1 MTDTEISVSLINCTG
16 DDRLIAAAAKV
27 STQGELS
34 LLAFHQDND
43 IEGLLSYLMRNRHGC
58 YDDLTEVMTDS
69 GWKKWPDVDGT
80 ELFLTTNLET
90 GEIQYQAPSRVIHK
104 AHEGP
109 MVRIAV
115 AGVDALVT
123 PDHRMLASVRTR
135 QGWSEPQF
143 VPAKEFVKRSYRIK
157 VGGSFQNG
165 LIQDDDVELTG
176 SIEEY
181 SGNVHCVTVPN
192 GTLYVRRNGKPMWC
206 GNSPFE
212 HGQMTFLIKA
222 PIFVMREFQRH
233 RAGWSYNEASG
244 RYREFE
250 PEFWIPAPG
259 RKMKQTGKAGEYRF
273 VELDYDPRKKI
284 RAACETAY
292 QEYLDLLDKGV
303 AREVARSVLPLATIT
318 TMYASANPRAIMHFL
333 SLRTIRE
340 NAKYPS
346 FPQYEIAQVADQMEL
361 LFANKF
367 QITHKLFDMEG
378 RVSP

>member
-1 MTDTEISVSLINCTG
+1 MTDTDISVSLINCTG

-34 LLAFHQDND
+34 LLAFHQDDD
-43 IEGLLSYLMRNRHGC
+43 IEGLLSYLMRNRHG
-58 YDDLTEVMTDS
+58 
-69 GWKKWPDVDGT
+69 
-80 ELFLTTNLET
+80 
-90 GEIQYQAPSRVIHK
+90 
-104 AHEGP
+104 
-109 MVRIAV
+109 
-115 AGVDALVT
+115 
-123 PDHRMLASVRTR
+123 
-135 QGWSEPQF
+135 
-143 VPAKEFVKRSYRIK
+143 
-157 VGGSFQNG
+157 
-165 LIQDDDVELTG
+165 
-176 SIEEY
+176 
-181 SGNVHCVTVPN
+181 
-192 GTLYVRRNGKPMWC
+192 
-206 GNSPFE
+206 SPFE

-284 RAACETAY
+284 RAACESAY
-292 QEYLDLLDKGV
+292 QEYVNLLDKGV

-346 FPQYEIAQVADQMEL
+346 YPQYEIAQVADKMER
-361 LFANKF
+361 LFADKF